1 MELSPNPQRARP
13 RSLAHQSHSLV
24 PGNPSSQSAPCAPH
38 SLFLS
43 ALAGGAWSSEG
54 RFSLSVKYS
63 LNQTVGWG
71 PVLSGSSPQPH
82 PCLINCTQFGSSD
95 APGNRIS
102 SRRPSNSTN
111 VISHPLNSKNRGL
124 SRFSCRY
131 PSETFRHNHTGLKAA
146 TCSPSHLVPDLA
158 GLTW

>member
-1 MELSPNPQRARP
+1 MLPTICSCQYLPAVLGPVKA
-13 RSLAHQSHSLV
+13 S
-24 PGNPSSQSAPCAPH
+24 
-38 SLFLS
+38 
-43 ALAGGAWSSEG
+43 
-54 RFSLSVKYS
+54 FSLSVKYS

-71 PVLSGSSPQPH
+71 PMLSGSRTFTYLKVQPTASPLPH
-82 PCLINCTQFGSSD
+82 KLYTVWLIRCSRKQVPT
-95 APGNRIS
+95 AARIS

-131 PSETFRHNHTGLKAA
+131 PSETLRHNHTGLKAA